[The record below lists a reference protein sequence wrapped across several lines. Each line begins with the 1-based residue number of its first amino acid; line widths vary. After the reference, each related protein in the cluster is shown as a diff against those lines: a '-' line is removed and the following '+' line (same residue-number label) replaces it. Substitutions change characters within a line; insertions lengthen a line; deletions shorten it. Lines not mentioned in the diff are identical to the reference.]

1 MSEPRTKAGRD
12 LLARIAAIEHVR
24 APSEA
29 STSYPEP
36 GQQCPVCE
44 QVMPVAPSEFNTSLE
59 AALAEATKERDT
71 LANANRAMVA
81 EVVAAQSLA
90 LAAEDRAVR
99 LAAVLTQIERVTTA
113 VLTQTTGQDWDRS
126 VNLTLHG
133 TVVLV
138 RQSASN
144 ALLAEVPPQRQS
156 SEVS

>member
-1 MSEPRTKAGRD
+1 M
-12 LLARIAAIEHVR
+12 
-24 APSEA
+24 
-29 STSYPEP
+29 TSYPEP

-44 QVMPVAPSEFNTSLE
+44 QVMPAALSEASTSLE
-59 AALAEATKERDT
+59 DALREAWDH
-71 LANANRAMVA
+71 LGWDASPS
-81 EVVAAQSLA
+81 SLA
-90 LAAEDRAVR
+90 AHPAMRPFATAHERAVR